1 MNKTK
6 LSVILDSILIAFSI
20 TLLSYLLINKYLK
33 NAIFSLFICIIIY
46 ISVFFVIFKHFNNKH
61 SLSKIKLFEQKDA
74 ALYLKFLTY
83 TSEDF
88 DIKFYSNLLNAN
100 YINNNIYENNEVY
113 FYINLKTKLNDKD
126 FKFINEFFTKNDN
139 KPFIIIKNN
148 CFDEFITLLKN
159 SPNKLILIDY
169 IQLYNLMKTKN
180 YFPTKLEKQEHFFK
194 FKNFKLKSKQ
204 SLNSKNFFK
213 FFLSGTSLIILS
225 LFIPFIKYYMFFG
238 SALLIISIICLF
250 NKNKS
255 VDNHFDL
262 TSVIK
267 KTDTK

>member
-33 NAIFSLFICIIIY
+33 NAIFSLFICIFIY
-46 ISVFFVIFKHFNNKH
+46 ICVFFVIFKHFNKKH
-61 SLSKIKLFEQKDA
+61 SLSKIKLFEQKNA
-74 ALYLKFLTY
+74 AIYLKFLTY

-88 DIKFYSNLLNAN
+88 DMKFYSNLLNAN
-100 YINNNIYENNEVY
+100 YIDNNIYENNEAY
-113 FYINLKTKLNDKD
+113 FYVNLKTKLNDND
-126 FKFINEFFTKNDN
+126 FKLINEFYTKINI

-148 CFDEFITLLKN
+148 CLDEFITLLKN
-159 SPNKLILIDY
+159 SPNKFILIDY
-169 IQLYNLMKTKN
+169 AELYNLMKIKN
-180 YFPTKLEKQEHFFK
+180 YFPTKLEKQELFFK
-194 FKNFKLKSKQ
+194 LKNFKLKSKH
-204 SLNSKNFFK
+204 SLNSKNFLK
-213 FFLSGTSLIILS
+213 FFLSGISLITLS

-238 SALLIISIICLF
+238 SALLILSIICLF
-250 NKNKS
+250 NKNIS
-255 VDNHFDL
+255 QNDNFDL